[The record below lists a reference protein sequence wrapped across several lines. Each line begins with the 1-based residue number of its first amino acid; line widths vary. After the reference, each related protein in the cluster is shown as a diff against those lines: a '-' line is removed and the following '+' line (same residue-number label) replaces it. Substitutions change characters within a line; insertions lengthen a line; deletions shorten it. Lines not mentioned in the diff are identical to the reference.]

1 MTNVQHR
8 GSIQL
13 AAAISLALGCAVW
26 PAVGT
31 AAGEL
36 PSIEAKFEPGSIN
49 MNKPDK
55 EVKVVLSAAT
65 GDLRGCSISDVRL
78 GTAVP
83 VSLSSSA
90 DGKTFVARFNTTDLS
105 ALPAFD
111 SVNAVIT
118 GTVECNG
125 VTGTMIAS
133 GTVAVSKPTSVQA
146 TVKPVITVGQNA
158 FKDLNNNGKL
168 DVYEDWRQPVAQR
181 VEDLLSRMTLQE
193 KAGIMQITSFNQA
206 NNLDYIQNRQ
216 IRYLI
221 LRGGFATAGAAAT
234 SLNEWQKIAEGS
246 RLGIPLVIASNPL
259 NNLGGGNA
267 VFEPGGGT
275 GLFSVW
281 PGQLGL
287 AATNNPE
294 LIRDFAEIARS
305 EWRATGIRK
314 MYGHQIDLATEPRW
328 TRNRTT
334 FGEGPQLSA
343 SIARSLV
350 LGFQGQHLGQDSVAQ
365 TIKHFPGDGS
375 VRNGLDP
382 HNPPGQFSVYPT
394 AGSLLGYQLAPFQA
408 AVDAG
413 TSGIMSYYNRPNN
426 ALSSPQLPPD
436 WWQSP
441 TQQFEEVG
449 AAFNHTLITTLLRG
463 YMGFKGYVNTD
474 SGVLTNTGW
483 GVESLSVPQRFAK
496 GVKAGVSIFSDNND
510 PSGLLAAV
518 NQGLLTEAELDP
530 KIRLLLTEMFNLGL
544 FEDPYVDPN
553 QAQAIAKNPAW
564 QIAADQAHRESIVL
578 MRNDRHL
585 LPFTSHVN
593 LYVEVFTAGNGA
605 VTQTA
610 ALKALFANDPMV
622 RIVDDPSQATAA
634 LLYLQPSQVE
644 LADRIDIKLSPT
656 TGINV
661 ARIQQI
667 EAAVP
672 TVLAVNFSTAWV
684 INDVE
689 PGAAAVIG
697 TFDVKANALIDLLR
711 GRFAPKG
718 KLPMSVP
725 ASQAAVDANASD
737 VPGYLEAFDYSYK
750 NAVNDTYIF
759 GFGKSS
765 F

>member
-1 MTNVQHR
+1 
-8 GSIQL
+8 
-13 AAAISLALGCAVW
+13 
-26 PAVGT
+26 
-31 AAGEL
+31 
-36 PSIEAKFEPGSIN
+36 
-49 MNKPDK
+49 
-55 EVKVVLSAAT
+55 
-65 GDLRGCSISDVRL
+65 
-78 GTAVP
+78 
-83 VSLSSSA
+83 
-90 DGKTFVARFNTTDLS
+90 
-105 ALPAFD
+105 
-111 SVNAVIT
+111 
-118 GTVECNG
+118 
-125 VTGTMIAS
+125 
-133 GTVAVSKPTSVQA
+133 
-146 TVKPVITVGQNA
+146 
-158 FKDLNNNGKL
+158 
-168 DVYEDWRQPVAQR
+168 
-181 VEDLLSRMTLQE
+181 
-193 KAGIMQITSFNQA
+193 
-206 NNLDYIQNRQ
+206 
-216 IRYLI
+216 
-221 LRGGFATAGAAAT
+221 
-234 SLNEWQKIAEGS
+234 
-246 RLGIPLVIASNPL
+246 
-259 NNLGGGNA
+259 
-267 VFEPGGGT
+267 
-275 GLFSVW
+275 
-281 PGQLGL
+281 
-287 AATNNPE
+287 
-294 LIRDFAEIARS
+294 
-305 EWRATGIRK
+305 
-314 MYGHQIDLATEPRW
+314 
-328 TRNRTT
+328 
-334 FGEGPQLSA
+334 
-343 SIARSLV
+343 
-350 LGFQGQHLGQDSVAQ
+350 
-365 TIKHFPGDGS
+365 
-375 VRNGLDP
+375 
-382 HNPPGQFSVYPT
+382 
-394 AGSLLGYQLAPFQA
+394 
-408 AVDAG
+408 
-413 TSGIMSYYNRPNN
+413 
-426 ALSSPQLPPD
+426 
-436 WWQSP
+436 
-441 TQQFEEVG
+441 
-449 AAFNHTLITTLLRG
+449 
-463 YMGFKGYVNTD
+463 
-474 SGVLTNTGW
+474 
-483 GVESLSVPQRFAK
+483 
-496 GVKAGVSIFSDNND
+496 VKAGVSIFSDNND

-564 QIAADQAHRESIVL
+564 QMAADQAHRESIVL